1 MKANWKKILMG
12 GILLSASAVLLTAC
26 GGAEK
31 TKAENESGSANKAAG
46 DVKLWVDTEYM
57 GVFKKVVADFEK
69 ENPDIK
75 VNLTAGNSADAKK
88 DIAKDP
94 KAAANVAFCRTQ
106 TNMHG
111 FFCIK
116 ISKFTFWTMVDC
128 SSVHL
133 ILSFNCR
140 FSCIF

>member
-31 TKAENESGSANKAAG
+31 RKLKMKAVQQTKRY
-46 DVKLWVDTEYM
+46 VKLWVDTEYM

-88 DIAKDP
+88 
-94 KAAANVAFCRTQ
+94 TLQ
-106 TNMHG
+106 
-111 FFCIK
+111 K
-116 ISKFTFWTMVDC
+116 ILKLPQM
-128 SSVHL
+128 
-133 ILSFNCR
+133 
-140 FSCIF
+140 FS

>member
-57 GVFKKVVADFEK
+57 ASLKKLSPILK
-69 ENPDIK
+69 KKTPILK
-75 VNLTAGNSADAKK
+75 LT
-88 DIAKDP
+88 
-94 KAAANVAFCRTQ
+94 
-106 TNMHG
+106 
-111 FFCIK
+111 
-116 ISKFTFWTMVDC
+116 
-128 SSVHL
+128 
-133 ILSFNCR
+133 
-140 FSCIF
+140 

>member
-94 KAAANVAFCRTQ
+94 KAAADVFMMPHDQIGQMAEA
-106 TNMHG
+106 
-111 FFCIK
+111 
-116 ISKFTFWTMVDC
+116 V
-128 SSVHL
+128 
-133 ILSFNCR
+133 
-140 FSCIF
+140 

>member
-75 VNLTAGNSADAKK
+75 VNLTAGNLRNITFGYEFDRQMLKK
-88 DIAKDP
+88 
-94 KAAANVAFCRTQ
+94 TLQ
-106 TNMHG
+106 
-111 FFCIK
+111 K
-116 ISKFTFWTMVDC
+116 ILKLPQM
-128 SSVHL
+128 
-133 ILSFNCR
+133 
-140 FSCIF
+140 FS

>member
-94 KAAANVAFCRTQ
+94 HHTRQYAVCCTYCYCLCMFIVFDKP
-106 TNMHG
+106 
-111 FFCIK
+111 
-116 ISKFTFWTMVDC
+116 SY
-128 SSVHL
+128 
-133 ILSFNCR
+133 
-140 FSCIF
+140 

>member
-57 GVFKKVVADFEK
+57 GVFKELSPILKK
-69 ENPDIK
+69 KTPILK
-75 VNLTAGNSADAKK
+75 LT
-88 DIAKDP
+88 
-94 KAAANVAFCRTQ
+94 
-106 TNMHG
+106 
-111 FFCIK
+111 
-116 ISKFTFWTMVDC
+116 
-128 SSVHL
+128 
-133 ILSFNCR
+133 
-140 FSCIF
+140 